1 MSPPSTLP
9 ALNVSTAT
17 ARRLLEI
24 ARRNEIRREA
34 NLPPLS
40 IAKEMRL
47 MKQQEDL
54 KEFERFAAVRG
65 KAVLDQV
72 LKARRE
78 AEGPN

>member
-1 MSPPSTLP
+1 
-9 ALNVSTAT
+9 
-17 ARRLLEI
+17 
-24 ARRNEIRREA
+24 
-34 NLPPLS
+34 
-40 IAKEMRL
+40 MRL